1 MNSLNVKDEMFEAL
15 LEYLQQ
21 SHGFQITGYKRPT
34 IFRRVSK
41 RMKMLGIEDFGRY
54 KDYLQVHQEEFPE
67 LFNTILINVTSF
79 FRDPEAWDYLAK
91 AIVIKIIA
99 EKGEG
104 HTIKIWNAG
113 CASGEESYTIAMVL
127 AEALGDD
134 VFRRMVKIYATDID
148 EEALAQARQGTYK
161 TADLQEISS
170 PLRQKYFEPAEG
182 NFEFRRDLRRSILFG
197 RHDLLKDPPI
207 SKLDLLICR
216 NTLMYFNSASQK
228 KIVANF
234 HFALND
240 KGYLF
245 LGKSELLL
253 SHYNLFTPVDKRYR
267 IFSKVR
273 NVNSRDRLLIL
284 TQASYHEA
292 VNHPGS

>member
-1 MNSLNVKDEMFEAL
+1 M
-15 LEYLQQ
+15 
-21 SHGFQITGYKRPT
+21 
-34 IFRRVSK
+34 RRVSK

-54 KDYLQVHQEEFPE
+54 TDYLQVHKEEFPE

-91 AIVIKIIA
+91 AIIHKIIA
-99 EKGEG
+99 EKKEES

-134 VFRRMVKIYATDID
+134 VFRRMVKIYATDVD
-148 EEALAQARQGTYK
+148 ESALAQARKGTYK
-161 TADLQEISS
+161 ATDLQEISS
-170 PLRQKYFEPAEG
+170 PLREKYFEPAED

-216 NTLMYFNSASQK
+216 NTLMYFNSAYQK
-228 KIVANF
+228 KVVANF

>member
-1 MNSLNVKDEMFEAL
+1 MTIKEELFEAL
-15 LEYLQQ
+15 LEYLQN
-21 SHGFQITGYKRPT
+21 SYGFQITSYKRPT
-34 IFRRVSK
+34 IMRRISK
-41 RMKMLGIEDFGRY
+41 RMKMLGIDDFGRY
-54 KDYLQVHQEEFPE
+54 SDYLQAHDEEFTE

-79 FRDPEAWDYLAK
+79 FRDPEAWDYFAK
-91 AIVIKIIA
+91 EIVAKIIA
-99 EKGEG
+99 EKEED
-104 HTIKIWNAG
+104 HIVKIWNAG

-148 EEALAQARQGTYK
+148 ERALAQARQGSYK
-161 TADLQEISS
+161 ASDLEDISPS
-170 PLRQKYFEPAEG
+170 LREKYFEPAEDS
-182 NFEFRRDLRRSILFG
+182 FEFRRDLRRSILFG
-197 RHDLLKDPPI
+197 RHDLLVDPPI

-253 SHYNLFTPVDKRYR
+253 SHYKLFIPVDKGYR
-267 IFSKVR
+267 IFSKVK
-273 NVNSRDRLLIL
+273 NANSRDRLLIL
-284 TQASYHEA
+284 TQASYQEA
-292 VNHPGS
+292 VNHPES

>member
-1 MNSLNVKDEMFEAL
+1 MSSLNVRDELFEAL
-15 LEYLQQ
+15 LEYLQN
-21 SHGFQITGYKRPT
+21 SHGFQITSYKRPT
-34 IFRRVSK
+34 IMRRINK

-54 KDYLQVHQEEFPE
+54 TDYLRAHEEEFPE

-91 AIVIKIIA
+91 EIVSKIIA
-99 EKGEG
+99 EKEED
-104 HTIKIWNAG
+104 HIIKIWNAG

-134 VFRRMVKIYATDID
+134 MFRRMVKIYATDID
-148 EEALAQARQGTYK
+148 EKALAQARQGSYK
-161 TADLQEISS
+161 TSDIDEISPS
-170 PLRQKYFEPAEG
+170 LREKYFEPVEDS
-182 NFEFRRDLRRSILFG
+182 FEFRWDLRRSILFG
-197 RHDLLKDPPI
+197 RHDLLVDPPI

-234 HFALND
+234 HFALTD

-253 SHYNLFTPVDKRYR
+253 SHYKLFTPLDKRYR
-267 IFSKVR
+267 IFSKVK
-273 NVNSRDRLLIL
+273 NANSRDRLLIL
-284 TQASYHEA
+284 TQASY
-292 VNHPGS
+292 

>member
-1 MNSLNVKDEMFEAL
+1 MNSLNVRDELFEAL
-15 LEYLQQ
+15 LEYLQK

-34 IFRRVSK
+34 VMRRVSK
-41 RMKMLGIEDFGRY
+41 RMKMLGIDDFGRY
-54 KDYLQVHQEEFPE
+54 TDYLQVHEEEFPE
-67 LFNTILINVTSF
+67 LFNTVLINVTSF
-79 FRDPEAWDYLAK
+79 FRDPEAWDYFAK
-91 AIVIKIIA
+91 AIVAKIIA
-99 EKGEG
+99 EKEEG

-134 VFRRMVKIYATDID
+134 LFRRMVKIYATDID

-161 TADLQEISS
+161 TSDLEEISS
-170 PLRQKYFEPAEG
+170 YLRKKYFEPVED
-182 NFEFRRDLRRSILFG
+182 NLEFRRDLRRSILFG
-197 RHDLLKDPPI
+197 RHDLLVDPPI

-216 NTLMYFNSASQK
+216 NTLMYFNSVSQK

-234 HFALND
+234 HFAIND

-253 SHYNLFTPVDKRYR
+253 SHYKLFTPVDKRYR
-267 IFSKVR
+267 IFSKVK
-273 NVNSRDRLLIL
+273 NANSRDRLMIL
-284 TQASYHEA
+284 TQASYQEA
-292 VNHPGS
+292 VKPPRK

>member
-1 MNSLNVKDEMFEAL
+1 MFEAL

-21 SHGFQITGYKRPT
+21 THGFQITGYKRPT
-34 IFRRVSK
+34 IMRRVSK

-54 KDYLQVHQEEFPE
+54 SDYLQAHPEEFPE

-79 FRDPEAWDYLAK
+79 FRDPDAWDYFAK
-91 AIVIKIIA
+91 AIVAKILA
-99 EKGEG
+99 EKEEG

-113 CASGEESYTIAMVL
+113 CASGEESYTIATVL

-134 VFRRMVKIYATDID
+134 EFRRSVKIYATDID
-148 EEALAQARQGTYK
+148 ESALAQARQGTYK
-161 TADLQEISS
+161 AVDLQEI
-170 PLRQKYFEPAEG
+170 PLFLREKYFEPAEDH
-182 NFEFRRDLRRSILFG
+182 FEFRRDLRRSILFG
-197 RHDLLKDPPI
+197 RHDLLTDPPI

-216 NTLMYFNSASQK
+216 NTLMYFNSTSQR

-253 SHYNLFTPVDKRYR
+253 SYYKLFTPVDKRYR

-273 NVNSRDRLLIL
+273 NVNSQDRLLIL
-284 TQASYHEA
+284 NQARFHED
-292 VNHPGS
+292 VKNHPEVEASRKK

>member
-1 MNSLNVKDEMFEAL
+1 MTIKEEQFEAL
-15 LEYLQQ
+15 LEYLQN
-21 SHGFQITGYKRPT
+21 SYGFQITSYKRPT
-34 IFRRVSK
+34 IMRRISK

-54 KDYLQVHQEEFPE
+54 SDYLHAHDEEFIE

-79 FRDPEAWDYLAK
+79 FRDPEAWDYFAK
-91 AIVIKIIA
+91 EIVTKIIA
-99 EKGEG
+99 EKDED
-104 HTIKIWNAG
+104 HIIKIWNAG

-134 VFRRMVKIYATDID
+134 VFRRTVKIYATDID
-148 EEALAQARQGTYK
+148 ERALAQARQGTYK
-161 TADLQEISS
+161 TSDLEDIS
-170 PLRQKYFEPAEG
+170 PLQRKKYFEPAEDS
-182 NFEFRRDLRRSILFG
+182 FEFRRDLRRSILFG
-197 RHDLLKDPPI
+197 RHDLLMDPPI

-216 NTLMYFNSASQK
+216 NTLMYFNSTSQK

-245 LGKSELLL
+245 LGKSELML
-253 SHYNLFTPVDKRYR
+253 SHYKLFTPVDKGYR
-267 IFSKVR
+267 IFSKVK
-273 NVNSRDRLLIL
+273 NANSRDRLLIL
-284 TQASYHEA
+284 TQASYQEA